1 VAIALALAAAFLFSL
16 GTVLQQQVAAALS
29 EAETRSAGFLVRLA
43 RRRRW
48 LAGVAAD
55 AVGFVAQAG
64 ALAAGRLVVVQPLQ
78 ATTLVLSLPLGAWL
92 NTRRIGRRQ
101 GIAALVVTAALGVF
115 LVAAN
120 PAGGREDV
128 TTLGWMVAFPLVAA
142 ICGGLLLGARGRR
155 RAHRAALVGAA
166 AGSVYGLSAALTK
179 ATVERLD
186 EGVLGV
192 LGDWHLYALVV
203 VGYASMTL
211 TQISLQAGALAPAVA
226 TQSTLNPI
234 ASLLLGTL
242 AFHER
247 LHESPAGRAAA
258 LLALAAMIGG
268 LVVLAM
274 AQQAGTPPRLPRRP
288 SAL

>member
-16 GTVLQQQVAAALS
+16 GTVLQQQVAANVS

-43 RRRRW
+43 RRPRW

-55 AVGFVAQAG
+55 ALGFVAQSG

-78 ATTLVLSLPLGAWL
+78 ATTLVFSLPLGAWL
-92 NTRRIGRRQ
+92 NRRRIGRRQ

-128 TTLGWMVAFPLVAA
+128 TTLGWILAFALVAA
-142 ICGGLLLGARGRR
+142 ACGG
-155 RAHRAALVGAA
+155 
-166 AGSVYGLSAALTK
+166 
-179 ATVERLD
+179 
-186 EGVLGV
+186 
-192 LGDWHLYALVV
+192 
-203 VGYASMTL
+203 
-211 TQISLQAGALAPAVA
+211 
-226 TQSTLNPI
+226 
-234 ASLLLGTL
+234 LLLGTL

-247 LHESPAGRAAA
+247 LHESAAGRAAA
-258 LLALAAMIGG
+258 LLALAAMTGG

-274 AQQAGTPPRLPRRP
+274 AQQAGAPPRLPRRP
-288 SAL
+288 GAL